1 MKNKFMLGLALLVA
15 MSSCASQETK
25 SDCCDQT
32 VVAPTPPMG
41 WNSFDA
47 YDSRINE
54 AEFIEIVDYMAEN
67 LKDYGWEYAV
77 IDYCWFNDN
86 PGGWGNLERRH
97 GHPNILL
104 DENGVPVHKLCLDEY
119 SRLIPSVERFPS
131 SANGAGFKPLS
142 DYVHSKGMK
151 FGIHIMRGI
160 AREAYYNKTAIKN
173 SSATAFDIGEPFDT
187 CNWQNNLYGVDGSKE
202 GAQEYYDS
210 LFELYAE
217 WGVDFIKADD
227 MMYPPY
233 HKSEIEMMH
242 KAIEKCGRPI
252 VLSLSCG
259 EAPLGRAEHL
269 KENATMWRISA
280 DFWDKWEDLHHSFD
294 LLNAWSSHAGPDNW
308 PDADMIPFGKLALD
322 NRPVGNERLSNF
334 TPEEHNTLMTLFA
347 IGRSPLMIG
356 ADFLT
361 TPQETIAKY
370 FQNAEII
377 AVNQASSDNRQV
389 FKNHAYAV
397 WTATEP
403 VSGDRYIALFNL
415 ADKPA
420 TVTFDM
426 EHESLRGDY
435 KARDLWSKS
444 ESVVNGTLSAKLGA
458 HDATIF
464 RLTKVK

>member
-1 MKNKFMLGLALLVA
+1 
-15 MSSCASQETK
+15 
-25 SDCCDQT
+25 
-32 VVAPTPPMG
+32 
-41 WNSFDA
+41 
-47 YDSRINE
+47 
-54 AEFIEIVDYMAEN
+54 
-67 LKDYGWEYAV
+67 
-77 IDYCWFNDN
+77 
-86 PGGWGNLERRH
+86 
-97 GHPNILL
+97 
-104 DENGVPVHKLCLDEY
+104 
-119 SRLIPSVERFPS
+119 
-131 SANGAGFKPLS
+131 
-142 DYVHSKGMK
+142 
-151 FGIHIMRGI
+151 
-160 AREAYYNKTAIKN
+160 
-173 SSATAFDIGEPFDT
+173 
-187 CNWQNNLYGVDGSKE
+187 
-202 GAQEYYDS
+202 
-210 LFELYAE
+210 
-217 WGVDFIKADD
+217 
-227 MMYPPY
+227 
-233 HKSEIEMMH
+233 
-242 KAIEKCGRPI
+242 
-252 VLSLSCG
+252 
-259 EAPLGRAEHL
+259 
-269 KENATMWRISA
+269 
-280 DFWDKWEDLHHSFD
+280 
-294 LLNAWSSHAGPDNW
+294 
-308 PDADMIPFGKLALD
+308 
-322 NRPVGNERLSNF
+322 
-334 TPEEHNTLMTLFA
+334 MTLFA